1 MSNRARLSELK
12 KTIDEPTLK
21 PKKNIHKKLDAN
33 IPRGERADF
42 LKITVT
48 MPAEMLSKLKEFG
61 MRRKTLGEKDT
72 DTSALIRKAVAEYL
86 EKKST
91 D

>member
-1 MSNRARLSELK
+1 MSKARLSELNK
-12 KTIDEPTLK
+12 NIEEPALK
-21 PKKNIHKKLDAN
+21 PKKNTTKKLDAN

-48 MPAEMLSKLKEFG
+48 MPAEMLSRLKEFG
-61 MRRKTLGEKDT
+61 MKRKTLGEKDT
-72 DTSALIRKAVAEYL
+72 DTSTLIRKAVAEYL
-86 EKKST
+86 DTHFK